1 MTLRSKKN
9 MAEIEYEEALDQR
22 EERFRTLIQYSA
34 DAIQLLSADGHV
46 LYSSDSVERV
56 LGYKP
61 EELQGASPEGFIH
74 PDDISLFMEKF
85 LSLLQMPGEQISIEY
100 RAKHKNGSWVWIEA
114 TGTNFLHNPRIQA
127 IVGNF
132 RNINERKHREER
144 QQLLNE
150 VSEKLASSLDH
161 ELTLQEITQLIVP
174 AMADYCRI
182 AVLDEEHQIRDMVTN
197 HIEPEKIA
205 LVRELYEQYKH
216 QVSSSFGL
224 QRILDTGRAELIT
237 NATPKAVAPLL
248 DDNSAILSIINALG
262 LTSYMGIPLIARD
275 KVIGAITFSSTQPQH
290 HYTHEDLA
298 FAQELARRIAL
309 SLDNSR
315 LYAEAQQ
322 AIALRDE
329 FISIASHEL
338 RTPVTSLKL
347 YIQVLQKQL
356 NKQAEASL
364 THSFAKMD
372 AQLNKLTLLIEDLL
386 NVSRIEHG
394 KLDFQ
399 ENWFDLNEVVKET
412 VEQIQSTTRKQHIQV
427 EGRINQLVWG
437 DKDRIGQVLTNLL
450 TNAVKFSPQ
459 SDRIIVW
466 LKATAGAIM
475 VGVQDFGIGIE
486 KEHLN
491 HIFDRFHRVSDP
503 EEKTYPGLGIG
514 LYIAR
519 EIIQRHGGK
528 LTVESKKGE
537 GSLFSFTLPA
547 TPDTLPSMNEEK

>member
-1 MTLRSKKN
+1 
-9 MAEIEYEEALDQR
+9 MAIRGKQDTVENEYQAALKQR
-22 EERFRTLIQYSA
+22 EERFRALIQYSA
-34 DAIQLLSADGHV
+34 DAIQLISAEGKV

-61 EELQGASPEGFIH
+61 EELQGAIPEGFIH
-74 PDDISLFMEKF
+74 PDDLPFFMEQF
-85 LSLLQMPGEQISIEY
+85 LSLLQKPREQVTLEY
-100 RAKHKNGSWVWIEA
+100 RVKHKNGSWVWIEV
-114 TGTNFLHNPRIQA
+114 TGTNYLHDSRIQA

-132 RNINERKHREER
+132 RNITERKHREER

-161 ELTLQEITQLIVP
+161 QLTLQEIAQLIVP

-182 AVLDEEHQIRDMVTN
+182 AVLDEQQQIRDIVAN

-205 LVRELYEQYKH
+205 LVRELYEQYKDR
-216 QVSSSFGL
+216 VSSTYGL
-224 QRILDTGRAELIT
+224 QKLLHTGQPELIT
-237 NATPKAVAPLL
+237 VVTPEIVAPFIQENPVALP
-248 DDNSAILSIINALG
+248 IIHALG

-275 KVIGAITFSSTQPQH
+275 KVIGAITFSSTQPQRR
-290 HYTHEDLA
+290 YTHEDLA

-309 SLDNSR
+309 TLDNAR
-315 LYAEAQQ
+315 LYAEAQR
-322 AIALRDE
+322 AITLRDD

-347 YIQVLQKQL
+347 YVQVLQKQL
-356 NKQAEASL
+356 SSRRGDESL
-364 THSFAKMD
+364 ARSFAKMD

-394 KLDFQ
+394 KLEFHED
-399 ENWFDLNEVVKET
+399 WFDLNGVVKDT
-412 VEQIQSTTRKQHIQV
+412 VEQIQSTTSKHHMRI
-427 EGRINQLVWG
+427 EGRVNQLVWG

-450 TNAVKFSPQ
+450 TNAVKFSPLA
-459 SDRIIVW
+459 DTIIVR
-466 LKATAGAIM
+466 LTTAQDA
-475 VGVQDFGIGIE
+475 VVVSVQDFGIGIE

-514 LYIAR
+514 LYVAR
-519 EIIQRHGGK
+519 EIIQRHSGT
-528 LTVESKKGE
+528 LTVESEKGK
-537 GSLFSFTLPA
+537 GSLFSFTLP
-547 TPDTLPSMNEEK
+547 DKSITLPSSEV

>member
-34 DAIQLLSADGHV
+34 DAIQLLSAEGHV

-74 PDDISLFMEKF
+74 PDDLSLFMEKF

-100 RAKHKNGSWVWIEA
+100 RVKHKNGSWVWIEA

-182 AVLDEEHQIRDMVTN
+182 AVLDEQHQIRDMVTN

-205 LVRELYEQYKH
+205 LVRELYEQYKDR
-216 QVSSSFGL
+216 VSSSFGL
-224 QRILDTGRAELIT
+224 QRVLDTGRAELIT
-237 NATPKAVAPLL
+237 NATPEAVAPLL
-248 DDNSAILSIINALG
+248 DDNPAILSIINALG

-394 KLDFQ
+394 RLDFQ
-399 ENWFDLNEVVKET
+399 EDWFDLNEVVKET

-459 SDRIIVW
+459 SDTIIVW
-466 LKATAGAIM
+466 LKATPDAIM

-528 LTVESKKGE
+528 LTVESSKGE

-547 TPDTLPSMNEEK
+547 TPDTLSSMNE

>member
-1 MTLRSKKN
+1 MTISSGKDN
-9 MAEIEYEEALDQR
+9 AGVEYQEALQQS

-34 DAIQLLSADGHV
+34 DVIQLISAEGHV
-46 LYSSDSVERV
+46 LYSSDSVKRV
-56 LGYKP
+56 LGYEP
-61 EELQGASPEGFIH
+61 EELQGASPNGFIH
-74 PDDISLFMEKF
+74 PDDLPFFMEKF
-85 LSLLQMPGEQISIEY
+85 LALLQMPGEQITIEY
-100 RAKHKNGSWVWIEA
+100 RVKHKNGSWVWIEA
-114 TGTNFLHNPRIQA
+114 TGSNYLQDPRIEA

-132 RNINERKHREER
+132 RDITERKHREER

-150 VSEKLASSLDH
+150 VSEKLASTLDH
-161 ELTLQEITQLIVP
+161 ELTLQEITQVIVP

-182 AVLDEEHQIRDMVTN
+182 AVLDEQQQIRDIVAN
-197 HIEPEKIA
+197 HIEPENIA
-205 LVRELYEQYKH
+205 LVRELYEQYKDR
-216 QVSSSFGL
+216 VNSTYGL
-224 QRILDTGRAELIT
+224 QTILETGRSELFT
-237 NATPKAVAPLL
+237 DATPEAVVHLL
-248 DDNSAILSIINALG
+248 DENTAILPIIQALG
-262 LTSYMGIPLIARD
+262 LTSYMGMPLIARD
-275 KVIGAITFSSTQPQH
+275 KVIGAITFSSTQAQR
-290 HYTHEDLA
+290 HYTLEDVV

-309 SLDNSR
+309 TLDNAR
-315 LYAEAQQ
+315 LYAEAQR

-356 NKQAEASL
+356 NLKGEESL
-364 THSFAKMD
+364 ARSLAKMD

-394 KLDFQ
+394 KLEFCED
-399 ENWFDLNEVVKET
+399 WFDLNEVVNET
-412 VEQIQSTTRKQHIQV
+412 VEQIQTTTSKHRIRV
-427 EGRINQLVWG
+427 EGRISQPVWG

-459 SDRIIVW
+459 AEEIIVQ
-466 LKATAGAIM
+466 LSTISDAVI
-475 VGVQDFGIGIE
+475 VSVQDFGIGIE
-486 KEHLN
+486 KGHLN

-519 EIIQRHGGK
+519 EIIQRHGGM

-537 GSLFSFTLPA
+537 GSLFSFTLPHA
-547 TPDTLPSMNEEK
+547 FETLSSDEE